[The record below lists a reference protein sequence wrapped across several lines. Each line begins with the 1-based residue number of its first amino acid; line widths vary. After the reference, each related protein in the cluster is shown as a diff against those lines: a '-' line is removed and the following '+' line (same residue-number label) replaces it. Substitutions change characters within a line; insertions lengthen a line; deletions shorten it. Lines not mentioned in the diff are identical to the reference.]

1 MNQETKYEK
10 ILVRYY
16 SNVLEEVVVETLW
29 AETINKEK
37 GLYKV
42 DNIPFYGANFSSDD
56 IVFAEYDRNEERLTF
71 RKVIEFSGN
80 STIQVIIIN
89 NKVNINEIR
98 AIFNNL
104 ECISE
109 ALNDKYFVIEIPT
122 KINYKPIFIKLIDL
136 EEKEIISFA
145 EPVLSEKHNNDKT
158 ALNKN

>member
-136 EEKEIISFA
+136 EEKKIISFA